1 MATIQQSDIEFMSS
15 TSECRPRD
23 NRSTVQ
29 DLSPVA
35 TYNTKNDQENTP
47 LIGTQQLGYYA
58 RVKKKFWS
66 QKCCLRSSKA
76 AILILVWNLIIS
88 LLLSLFDPTLYMPLL
103 SLIPDC
109 TLYPNQFTFVASLA
123 GAVYVRTGIL
133 FLFYPLCGCLAD
145 VRWGRHKT
153 VLNSLCFVLCGTL
166 SLTVLVA
173 LLFVTMDSP
182 AIFHKENERSSI
194 LLIIGPVFTLFFGI
208 SICIGLMLVLCSLVA
223 FNANIIQFGTDQLHD
238 APTDESRL
246 YITWYMWT
254 GFAGSLVLRSTA
266 SYTTNWLTEG
276 SPFVYFCTLIVFPL
290 VPFLVGITLCI
301 YKCKRNLF
309 LIESGSRNP
318 YKLVYKILKFAKE
331 HTNPIRRSA
340 FTYCEDELP
349 SRLDLAKEKYGG
361 PFTTEEVEDVKV
373 FTGILCVLL
382 TIGPTFLVDV
392 AVNGLIPG
400 LAITSYLSTS
410 GLFSLTDYINVSGF
424 MTPMI
429 IVIIIPLYLCLLQPF
444 IHDYIPGILKR
455 IGLGMILLFISGVCT
470 LIMGLIPGHGSA
482 NNTYTYDPNCSE
494 SISTYITLGPNYLL
508 IQCSLNAIGYMLLYI
523 ASYEFICAQSPHSMK
538 GFLIGTFFAIKGVF
552 QLIGVLVLYIP
563 ITILCSLPGSSKFP
577 LCGFV
582 YYIINIVIALV
593 GIIAFIYVAR
603 KYQYRKRDEPDNI
616 YRYAEEY
623 YAKAEDEPNYDYDD
637 YDNLNCET
645 IREEST

>member
-1 MATIQQSDIEFMSS
+1 
-15 TSECRPRD
+15 
-23 NRSTVQ
+23 
-29 DLSPVA
+29 
-35 TYNTKNDQENTP
+35 
-47 LIGTQQLGYYA
+47 
-58 RVKKKFWS
+58 
-66 QKCCLRSSKA
+66 
-76 AILILVWNLIIS
+76 
-88 LLLSLFDPTLYMPLL
+88 
-103 SLIPDC
+103 
-109 TLYPNQFTFVASLA
+109 
-123 GAVYVRTGIL
+123 
-133 FLFYPLCGCLAD
+133 
-145 VRWGRHKT
+145 
-153 VLNSLCFVLCGTL
+153 
-166 SLTVLVA
+166 
-173 LLFVTMDSP
+173 
-182 AIFHKENERSSI
+182 
-194 LLIIGPVFTLFFGI
+194 
-208 SICIGLMLVLCSLVA
+208 MLVLCSLVA

-254 GFAGSLVLRSTA
+254 SFAGSLVLRSTS
-266 SYTTNWLTEG
+266 SYEPIWVSVKLI
-276 SPFVYFCTLIVFPL
+276 SWILIVFPL
-290 VPFLVGITLCI
+290 VPFLVGITLCM

-331 HTNPIRRSA
+331 HTNPICRSA

-361 PFTTEEVEDVKV
+361 PFTTEEVEAVKV
-373 FTGILCVLL
+373 FTGILCILL
-382 TIGPTFLVDV
+382 TLGPTFLVDV
-392 AVNGLIPG
+392 AVNGLIPD
-400 LAITSYLSTS
+400 LAITSYYLST
-410 GLFSLTDYINVSGF
+410 GDIFSFTDYVNVSGF

-444 IHDYIPGILKR
+444 IHNYIPGMLKR
-455 IGLGMILLFISGVCT
+455 IGLGMILFFISGACT
-470 LIMGLIPGHGSA
+470 LVMGLPGHGSA
-482 NNTYTYDPNCSE
+482 NNTYTYDSDCSE
-494 SISTYITLGPNYLL
+494 SMSTYITLGPNYLL

-552 QLIGVLVLYIP
+552 QLVGVLVLYIP
-563 ITILCSLPGSSKFP
+563 IRISCSLPGNSKFP

-623 YAKAEDEPNYDYDD
+623 YAKAEDEPNY
-637 YDNLNCET
+637 
-645 IREEST
+645 I